1 MTYLIIALLLCSLTL
16 SVVFLLAWQ
25 NFGRQTHTLVWSAT
39 FLAGAVQY
47 GVNLLADSLFDD
59 RRIYWV
65 AVSALGALTVSL
77 ALAGFRL
84 WSGRWVRADVLALTG
99 FATVLSVAWFTF
111 GQPHVGMQMFI
122 GPAYGGVLCL
132 LCAQLI
138 YRQQAVSRDV
148 ELAAASVLALFGAS
162 QILAG
167 VAALMQGPTTD
178 AHWLEIYR
186 QINFLILPAGYVGS
200 GLFTVLIVASDLSMQ
215 MKSLANTDPMTGIL
229 NRRGFE
235 STSSPLIARA
245 RRGNQPLSVIICD
258 VDNFKEVN
266 DQHGH
271 SAGDRAL
278 LVLAKVL
285 QASLRE
291 GAVFGRIGGEEFAL
305 ALPHTD
311 IAQAEKTA
319 RLLRRD
325 LAGTEIGWRPEP
337 FHITASFGV
346 ATLREDD
353 HTMDDL
359 LQRADR
365 AMYRSKRDGRNRVS
379 LERALRP
386 AQLTPDFC

>member
-1 MTYLIIALLLCSLTL
+1 
-16 SVVFLLAWQ
+16 
-25 NFGRQTHTLVWSAT
+25 
-39 FLAGAVQY
+39 
-47 GVNLLADSLFDD
+47 
-59 RRIYWV
+59 
-65 AVSALGALTVSL
+65 
-77 ALAGFRL
+77 
-84 WSGRWVRADVLALTG
+84 
-99 FATVLSVAWFTF
+99 
-111 GQPHVGMQMFI
+111 
-122 GPAYGGVLCL
+122 
-132 LCAQLI
+132 
-138 YRQQAVSRDV
+138 
-148 ELAAASVLALFGAS
+148 
-162 QILAG
+162 
-167 VAALMQGPTTD
+167 
-178 AHWLEIYR
+178 
-186 QINFLILPAGYVGS
+186 
-200 GLFTVLIVASDLSMQ
+200 
-215 MKSLANTDPMTGIL
+215 
-229 NRRGFE
+229 
-235 STSSPLIARA
+235 
-245 RRGNQPLSVIICD
+245 QPLSVIICD

-278 LVLAKVL
+278 LIMAKVL

-353 HTMDDL
+353 HSMDDL